1 MPISPRKKRKTFVNI
16 IARKCRE
23 FVANFRS
30 QTLKFKWNFFWIG
43 KGVRICYH
51 KNPLWTQIPKW
62 YINPYQKSQFLAL
75 FWKKLWGKIFLIKKK
90 RAAGY
95 VVVPKWNQTKPDCQQ
110 THWSS
115 SCRQSVERSQSKW
128 HNINRTLESVKSVN
142 SESKSKVCWN
152 CSKCSGMSKQVCK
165 FRNSDKLKLILIF
178 LGEWGCVG

>member
-1 MPISPRKKRKTFVNI
+1 MVSKMPISPRKKRKTFVNI

-75 FWKKLWGKIFLIKKK
+75 FWKKLWGKIFLIKKNA
-90 RAAGY
+90 RPDTSSY
-95 VVVPKWNQTKPDCQQ
+95 LNETKPNLTASRHTEAAAVGSQLKEVS
-110 THWSS
+110 H
-115 SCRQSVERSQSKW
+115 SV
-128 HNINRTLESVKSVN
+128 IT
-142 SESKSKVCWN
+142 
-152 CSKCSGMSKQVCK
+152 
-165 FRNSDKLKLILIF
+165 
-178 LGEWGCVG
+178 